1 VTNEAA
7 DVVVERRRG
16 LPIVWVIPLLAA
28 AIGAWLAYT
37 SWARKGPVITLTFQA
52 AGGLAP
58 GTTPIKY
65 RDVELGVV
73 KSVDLSPD
81 LSQVVV
87 TAQMKKSATEHL
99 NEGTQFWIESV
110 QLSASGVSGLST
122 LLSGVYIGMLPGE
135 GKPARHFTGLEQAPV
150 LTVNRPGHRFFLRAD
165 RLGSV
170 SAGSPIYFRGIA
182 AGQVLG
188 SSLDK
193 DGQGVTITA
202 FVYAPYDRLVRDQS
216 RFWNASGI
224 DMSVGTS
231 GLTVR
236 TESLAAIVEGGIA
249 FDTPVTASGGE
260 PSADGTTFELYQSFE
275 SIQEAQYT
283 VKTPYLLLFQDT
295 VGGLSPGAAVVF
307 RGIQVGVVKNVQLEV
322 DAVNR
327 TVRLPVLIDMEPQR
341 FSIVGLPEHFEP
353 QQVMA
358 RFVAQGL
365 RAQLHSA
372 NLLTGAQ
379 EVTLEFFPKSAPAE
393 LSYSNGIAVIPTVPS
408 ETVQLMNKAE
418 AFVDNLSKAPI
429 AQLIT
434 DLRTTVDDL
443 NGVLGSKAVK
453 QGVGPLLDD
462 ARALLAHAD
471 STLESAN
478 GVIGPDSALR
488 YDLANT
494 LEELTKMSRS
504 LRSLADYLERNPN
517 ALIFGKGRSGGK

>member
-193 DGQGVTITA
+193 DGQG
-202 FVYAPYDRLVRDQS
+202 
-216 RFWNASGI
+216 
-224 DMSVGTS
+224 
-231 GLTVR
+231 
-236 TESLAAIVEGGIA
+236 
-249 FDTPVTASGGE
+249 
-260 PSADGTTFELYQSFE
+260 
-275 SIQEAQYT
+275 
-283 VKTPYLLLFQDT
+283 
-295 VGGLSPGAAVVF
+295 
-307 RGIQVGVVKNVQLEV
+307 
-322 DAVNR
+322 
-327 TVRLPVLIDMEPQR
+327 
-341 FSIVGLPEHFEP
+341 
-353 QQVMA
+353 
-358 RFVAQGL
+358 
-365 RAQLHSA
+365 
-372 NLLTGAQ
+372 
-379 EVTLEFFPKSAPAE
+379 
-393 LSYSNGIAVIPTVPS
+393 
-408 ETVQLMNKAE
+408 
-418 AFVDNLSKAPI
+418 
-429 AQLIT
+429 
-434 DLRTTVDDL
+434 
-443 NGVLGSKAVK
+443 
-453 QGVGPLLDD
+453 
-462 ARALLAHAD
+462 
-471 STLESAN
+471 
-478 GVIGPDSALR
+478 
-488 YDLANT
+488 
-494 LEELTKMSRS
+494 
-504 LRSLADYLERNPN
+504 
-517 ALIFGKGRSGGK
+517 